1 MQQALKNNAEPV
13 KQCPVRVYGLQ
24 GHSSYLAID
33 LPDEMLQEGEVFGY
47 QEKFYQVCS
56 VLKDSEDHFCL
67 NVNSIVETL
76 SPLDGSCGSGRTSAI
91 SARSIPGAP
100 KPGL

>member
-1 MQQALKNNAEPV
+1 MEQAIKNSSEPV

-76 SPLDGSCGSGRTSAI
+76 
-91 SARSIPGAP
+91 
-100 KPGL
+100 

>member
-1 MQQALKNNAEPV
+1 MLASFLLPNLEIQKWILKLILMQQTLKNKAEPV

-76 SPLDGSCGSGRTSAI
+76 
-91 SARSIPGAP
+91 
-100 KPGL
+100 

>member
-1 MQQALKNNAEPV
+1 MSLESINPNRALFDRFGTILYCLLQQAIKNSSEPV

-76 SPLDGSCGSGRTSAI
+76 
-91 SARSIPGAP
+91 
-100 KPGL
+100 

>member
-1 MQQALKNNAEPV
+1 MDWFPDAGKFFAPKLIDVEMDLKLILMQQALKNTAEPV

-76 SPLDGSCGSGRTSAI
+76 
-91 SARSIPGAP
+91 
-100 KPGL
+100 

>member
-1 MQQALKNNAEPV
+1 MDWFRNAGKYFALNVRDVVIDLKSDFDAASTKTAEPV

-24 GHSSYLAID
+24 GHSSFLSID

-76 SPLDGSCGSGRTSAI
+76 
-91 SARSIPGAP
+91 
-100 KPGL
+100 

>member
-1 MQQALKNNAEPV
+1 MVCRDHCFSWLWTTILIWTIVAEAFVPVPPV

-76 SPLDGSCGSGRTSAI
+76 
-91 SARSIPGAP
+91 
-100 KPGL
+100 